1 MVNQTKERKRSRQ
14 ILDTDTGEIIA
25 EEKSGDRIKYISAN
39 SMKSFEK
46 VKEAQ
51 LVAKMKAMREDELQL
66 WDVDS
71 FYKGNVQEIRK
82 TMDKLDIY
90 EKAFLYSIATYIGY
104 EDCCLRFDNGNELTF
119 EKMVEISG
127 ISKGKL
133 STVLQ
138 GLIKK
143 DILYKGK
150 NSKTVQYFVNPW
162 LFCKGNRI
170 NKVLKRM
177 FRNYEIQSEN
187 GTKWKDFK
195 R

>member
-1 MVNQTKERKRSRQ
+1 MVNRTKERKRSRQ
-14 ILDTDTGEIIA
+14 ILDTETGEILA
-25 EEKSGDRIKYISAN
+25 EEECGDRIKYVKAN
-39 SMKSFEK
+39 SIKSYERMKDS
-46 VKEAQ
+46 Q
-51 LVAKMKAMREDELQL
+51 IISKMKAMEEDGCQNWNLE
-66 WDVDS
+66 S
-71 FYKGNVQEIRK
+71 FYKGNIQEIRK

-90 EKAFLYSIATYIGY
+90 ERAFLFSIATYIGY
-104 EDCCLRFDNGNELTF
+104 EDCCLKFDNGNELTF

-187 GTKWKDFK
+187 GTKWKDFE